1 MFSDLET
8 GVYEMEKLF
17 EDNSHM
23 AFYVNFGLDIETYG
37 PYVACEIIDLP
48 GKYNGRNT
56 AFGFQKGSPYRNL
69 FSYFLKY
76 MEEKGVSQEIIG
88 TT

>member
-8 GVYEMEKLF
+8 GVYEMERLF
-17 EDNSHM
+17 EDNPHM
-23 AFYVNFGLDIETYG
+23 AFYTNFGLDKKTYG

-69 FSYFLKY
+69 FNYFLKY

-88 TT
+88 TA